1 MSAPRETIQNDLKV
15 AMKAGDKE
23 RIAALRL
30 LLAAIK
36 NEQIRAGSELD
47 QESFLKL
54 VRKSIKQCKD
64 SADQYRKGER
74 GELAEKEEREAEI
87 LDAYLPPA
95 VDENEIR
102 AALVEFIRANDLSG
116 PSAIGPIMKEML
128 ARFAGQTDGGTI
140 NRLAREILSDS

>member
-1 MSAPRETIQNDLKV
+1 
-15 AMKAGDKE
+15 MKAGEKE
-23 RIAALRL
+23 KVSALRL
-30 LLAAIK
+30 LLSSIK

-47 QESFLKL
+47 EESFLKL

-74 GELAEKEEREAEI
+74 VELAEQEEREAEI
-87 LDAYLPPA
+87 LDGYLPPA
-95 VDENEIR
+95 VDEDEIR
-102 AALVEFIRANDLSG
+102 AALVEFIKANDLAG
-116 PSAIGPIMKEML
+116 QSAIGPIMKEML